1 MVKKKIQ
8 KKSEKVVE
16 MTKELYEIVGLD
28 VGESNLFLPGGDGG
42 DLKCWI
48 FKYFYCNVWFG

>member
-48 FKYFYCNVWFG
+48 FKYFYCNV